1 VIPLKEFR
9 TYILHSHVIT
19 YLLSNFVKEILTHPN
34 PEERRGKWI
43 AVMLEYDL
51 KIKPTK
57 LIKGQG
63 LAKLMVRS
71 NYDVLGINFIVGLSR
86 NLEEEAVPQIAHMFL
101 DSPWHDAIIYELR
114 NLQYPLDLRK
124 NKSRFLKLKAAKFC
138 ILDHSMYCKDLGAI
152 LLSCLLE
159 E

>member
-1 VIPLKEFR
+1 MVKSLKEFI
-9 TYILHSHVIT
+9 TYILHSHVIA
-19 YLLSNFVKEILTHPN
+19 YVPSNSVKYILSQPDLEG
-34 PEERRGKWI
+34 RRGKWI

-51 KIKPTK
+51 EIKPK
-57 LIKGQG
+57 KSVKGQG
-63 LAKLMVRS
+63 LAKLMPQS

-138 ILDHSMYCKDLGAI
+138 ILDHSMYCKDLGGI
-152 LLSCLLE
+152 LLSCLL
-159 E
+159 